1 MIKWSRKKNP
11 VSVGGEYAVED
22 TGPVEVAHADE
33 GKPAWI
39 KGTAS
44 MWVIG
49 GATLGPSSALG
60 LCSA

>member
-1 MIKWSRKKNP
+1 
-11 VSVGGEYAVED
+11 VGGEYA
-22 TGPVEVAHADE
+22 VEVAHADE

>member
-1 MIKWSRKKNP
+1 LIKWSRKKNP
-11 VSVGGEYAVED
+11 VSVGGEYA
-22 TGPVEVAHADE
+22 VEVAHADE